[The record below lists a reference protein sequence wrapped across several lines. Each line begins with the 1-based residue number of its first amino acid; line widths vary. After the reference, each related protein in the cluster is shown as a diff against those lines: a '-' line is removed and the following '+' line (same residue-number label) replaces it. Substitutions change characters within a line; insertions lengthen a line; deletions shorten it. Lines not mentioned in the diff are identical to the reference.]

1 MNNKTNHKGVSAG
14 KAAII
19 HELLGEAFETSLR
32 QQLLSGEFNAA
43 MLGKI
48 LEYLKHN
55 NITVVEEADSHL
67 ASLAAAFRADGS
79 FNFLNDSV
87 EAQEI

>member
-1 MNNKTNHKGVSAG
+1 MPKKSKPAGVSSD

-32 QQLLSGEFNAA
+32 QQLLTGEFNSA
-43 MLGKI
+43 MLSKV

-55 NITVVEEADSHL
+55 NIANVEEADLHL
-67 ASLAAAFRADGS
+67 ARLAAAFRADGGL
-79 FNFLNDSV
+79 NFLDSV
-87 EAQEI
+87 VESTEI